1 MNKYESVIIM
11 NSTYTEEQREKVI
24 NKIKDFITQNGEITK
39 FEALGIKRL
48 AYEVRKQKEGVYY
61 VIEFNAESS
70 VIAELE
76 RIYRI
81 TEEIIKFIVV
91 KKD

>member
-11 NSTYTEEQREKVI
+11 KPTYTEEQREKVI
-24 NKIKDFITQNGEITK
+24 NKIKDFITQNGKITK

-48 AYEVRKQKEGVYY
+48 AYEVRKQKEGAYY

>member
-11 NSTYTEEQREKVI
+11 KPTYTEEQREKVI

-48 AYEVRKQKEGVYY
+48 AYEVRKQKEGDYY
-61 VIEFNAESS
+61 IIEFSTESS

-76 RIYRI
+76 RMYRI

-91 KKD
+91 RKD

>member
-11 NSTYTEEQREKVI
+11 KPTYTEEQRKKVI
-24 NKIKDFITQNGEITK
+24 NKIKDFIIPNGEVTK

-48 AYEVRKQKEGVYY
+48 AYEIRKQKEGYYY
-61 VIEFNAESS
+61 VIEFNAETS

>member
-11 NSTYTEEQREKVI
+11 NPTYTEEQREKVI
-24 NKIKDFITQNGEITK
+24 NKIKDFIIPNGEVTK

-48 AYEVRKQKEGVYY
+48 AYEIRNQKEGYYY